1 MKELILAIVIACSL
15 GMSGCTEDNPKSTGN
30 EQIDDALGIKTE
42 EKVEEPEK
50 KEEEKKTETKKTK
63 EDEDRE
69 LTERVTKRNI
79 VMGNCYECGKVIR
92 RNDDYVET
100 DQYEFVCKSCYDKG
114 YRKCVDCGK
123 SVNAYDNGVSAG
135 STGLRCKDCTEAYIN
150 DTSDIEPME
159 YGDDY
164 GDYYCEACGIGLAKE
179 EVCEQNGRML
189 CPDCALGESR
199 RESGLYDAQ

>member
-69 LTERVTKRNI
+69 YL
-79 VMGNCYECGKVIR
+79 
-92 RNDDYVET
+92 
-100 DQYEFVCKSCYDKG
+100 
-114 YRKCVDCGK
+114 
-123 SVNAYDNGVSAG
+123 
-135 STGLRCKDCTEAYIN
+135 
-150 DTSDIEPME
+150 
-159 YGDDY
+159 
-164 GDYYCEACGIGLAKE
+164 
-179 EVCEQNGRML
+179 
-189 CPDCALGESR
+189 
-199 RESGLYDAQ
+199 